1 MKRKKAK
8 ILTFYYNNY
17 RIDIEIRCEINFCLH
32 RIQYHEICIEMK
44 GKHSKGK
51 RRRFGSF
58 MKRPLLILTFSFK

>member
-32 RIQYHEICIEMK
+32 VFNIVRFA
-44 GKHSKGK
+44 SK
-51 RRRFGSF
+51 
-58 MKRPLLILTFSFK
+58 